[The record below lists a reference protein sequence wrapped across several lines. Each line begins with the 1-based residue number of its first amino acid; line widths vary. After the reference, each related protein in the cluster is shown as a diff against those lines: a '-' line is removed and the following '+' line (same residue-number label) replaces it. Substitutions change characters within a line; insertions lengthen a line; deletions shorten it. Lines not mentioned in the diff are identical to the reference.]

1 MPIPSPNQLSSQYEL
16 QNFLHSSDYD
26 DTHSPFVLTSEQQQT
41 NTLTPNP
48 SPESMVDKVV
58 NAGEQISPGEI
69 GSVKDASVKLISDDE
84 MKEKLLHMKAE
95 MEKSLSLPLQ
105 GIGDTTK
112 MATTTPPP
120 PFAVPDASANANTID
135 ISAIKTE
142 HIQSSD
148 MDMELDGSQMN
159 DTNFLNTAIE
169 FSKIFGESSEDNE
182 NETKMSFES
191 AEAHSKKSDGDRKE
205 PEGKNLNESS
215 DSDSDDTDDDS
226 DDTDD
231 SDDDER

>member
-16 QNFLHSSDYD
+16 QNFLNSSSDYD

-48 SPESMVDKVV
+48 SPESIADKAV
-58 NAGEQISPGEI
+58 NAGEQISPGE
-69 GSVKDASVKLISDDE
+69 GSVRDTSVKSISDDE
-84 MKEKLLHMKAE
+84 MKEKLLQMKTE
-95 MEKSLSLPLQ
+95 PDKNLGLSIND
-105 GIGDTTK
+105 GTAAGAAATSMIDTSST
-112 MATTTPPP
+112 AI
-120 PFAVPDASANANTID
+120 ID
-135 ISAIKTE
+135 ITAIKTE
-142 HIQSSD
+142 HMQSSSE
-148 MDMELDGSQMN
+148 MDMVLDGSQLN
-159 DTNFLNTAIE
+159 DSNFLNTALE
-169 FSKIFGESSEDNE
+169 NIFGESSEDNE

-191 AEAHSKKSDGDRKE
+191 TEAHSKKSDADRKE

>member
-16 QNFLHSSDYD
+16 QNFLNSSSDYD

-48 SPESMVDKVV
+48 SPESIVDKVV
-58 NAGEQISPGEI
+58 NAGEQISPGE
-69 GSVKDASVKLISDDE
+69 GSVKDTSVKSISDDE
-84 MKEKLLHMKAE
+84 MKEKLLQMKTE
-95 MEKSLSLPLQ
+95 PDKNLGLSMTTVN
-105 GIGDTTK
+105 DTTT
-112 MATTTPPP
+112 MPAGSSIIDSAT
-120 PFAVPDASANANTID
+120 ASSNITNTLD
-135 ISAIKTE
+135 ITAIKTE
-142 HIQSSD
+142 HMQSASE
-148 MDMELDGSQMN
+148 MDMVLDGSQLN
-159 DTNFLNTAIE
+159 DSNFLNTALE
-169 FSKIFGESSEDNE
+169 NIFGESSEDNE

-191 AEAHSKKSDGDRKE
+191 TDAHSKKSDIDRKE
-205 PEGKNLNESS
+205 PEEKNLNESS

>member
-16 QNFLHSSDYD
+16 QNFLNSSSDYD

-48 SPESMVDKVV
+48 SPESIVDKVG
-58 NAGEQISPGEI
+58 NTGEQISPGD
-69 GSVKDASVKLISDDE
+69 GSVKDTSVKSISDDE
-84 MKEKLLHMKAE
+84 MKEKLLQMKTE
-95 MEKSLSLPLQ
+95 PEKNLGLSM
-105 GIGDTTK
+105 TT
-112 MATTTPPP
+112 ASVTTT
-120 PFAVPDASANANTID
+120 AVSMDAASASNITNTLDNAG
-135 ISAIKTE
+135 IKTE
-142 HIQSSD
+142 HLQSSE
-148 MDMELDGSQMN
+148 MDMVLDGSQLN
-159 DTNFLNTAIE
+159 DSNFLNTALE
-169 FSKIFGESSEDNE
+169 NIFGESSEDNE

-191 AEAHSKKSDGDRKE
+191 TEAHSKKSDGDRKE
-205 PEGKNLNESS
+205 QEGKNLNESS